1 MVKNA
6 IITLDDREYKEMN
19 IFKVTYDLTWRD
31 LLRKGFETL
40 KLENEGNGGDD
51 EYED

>member
-6 IITLDDREYKEMN
+6 IITLEDKEYKEMN

-40 KLENEGNGGDD
+40 KLENQNGDE